1 MAGVRFVLPTKKD
14 GRHHGTETFLFL
26 LAECLDKM
34 VRSFPYI
41 PHYLK
46 ERSLTHTSRTHSPC
60 FWPNRSCKSN
70 SGWPRL
76 RVSNMRFASAMILR
90 RVVAPHSEYSFC
102 TPFCRSGE
110 WSQKETSQRTHL
122 AAGSTFT
129 MDRNT
134 SVAHCHFFHTKW
146 QRETDKKTKVQ
157 LWVTLVS
164 LLFGATTQPP
174 NTATVGN
181 VVLDCALSDSTHE
194 TTERSCFTECE
205 WNLAL
210 FPPTQ
215 SPFKNFCPHRPPHL

>member
-1 MAGVRFVLPTKKD
+1 MAGVRFVLPTTED
-14 GRHHGTETFLFL
+14 GRHHGMETFLLL

-34 VRSFPYI
+34 VRSFPLTFLI
-41 PHYLK
+41 LSK
-46 ERSLTHTSRTHSPC
+46 SALTHTSRTHSPC
-60 FWPNRSCKSN
+60 FWPSRSRKSN

-76 RVSNMRFASAMILR
+76 RVSNMRFASAMMLR

-146 QRETDKKTKVQ
+146 QRETDKQPKANMCCFGLTVIWCNNTTTKHRN
-157 LWVTLVS
+157 S
-164 LLFGATTQPP
+164 G
-174 NTATVGN
+174 
-181 VVLDCALSDSTHE
+181 
-194 TTERSCFTECE
+194 ECGIGLCSFRLYSQ
-205 WNLAL
+205 N
-210 FPPTQ
+210 
-215 SPFKNFCPHRPPHL
+215 N